1 MPIVTPQITLE
12 NLPNIQTPN
21 FDVRVI
27 AQLLNDELTT
37 KLNPLSP
44 GNNISFIEDY
54 NFVKNSLNIDQFQV
68 LEDIYSNKSGDLD
81 IKQLQEL
88 ELIYSILD
96 QQGVENLSPY
106 ELYAILILLSAI
118 GL

>member
-1 MPIVTPQITLE
+1 MSITTPQVGLDS
-12 NLPNIQTPN
+12 LPNIQAPN
-21 FDVRVI
+21 FDVRVL
-27 AQLLNDELTT
+27 AQLLSDDLTNA
-37 KLNPLSP
+37 LNPISAD
-44 GNNISFIEDY
+44 NNISFIEDY

-68 LEDIYSNKSGDLD
+68 LEDIYNTKSGDLD

-106 ELYAILILLSAI
+106 ELYAILILLSI
-118 GL
+118 MGL